1 MRQAGYPVEYRV
13 AAKTLVV
20 LNPSREVVLGAQA
33 VFFTISRTEGLF
45 GLVCNILAKR
55 IPSLLVE
62 PVYRQFAKH
71 RGRFAFLIS
80 DSSRKN

>member
-13 AAKTLVV
+13 AAKTLVA

-45 GLVCNILAKR
+45 GLVSKILAWR

-62 PVYRQFAKH
+62 PVYRQLAKH

>member
-20 LNPSREVVLGAQA
+20 MNSSGEVVLGAQA
-33 VFFTISRTEGLF
+33 VFFTISRSKGLF
-45 GLVCNILAKR
+45 GLVSRILAMR

-71 RGRFAFLIS
+71 RGRFAFLIT
-80 DSSRKN
+80 DSSWRK

>member
-1 MRQAGYPVEYRV
+1 MRQAGYPGEYRV

-45 GLVCNILAKR
+45 GLVSKILAGR

-62 PVYRQFAKH
+62 PVYRQLAKH